1 MWLHW
6 SGTKSLS
13 HIYAAIMALRS
24 RARPHISLD
33 AQLQQLTLFSDLDA
47 ESENLEQ
54 LGPIIKSLDEAGQ
67 SDAFLRRLRDFVH
80 EKEDEIESVCNA
92 NHQDF
97 ANAVDKL
104 LKVRSGTVSLKHR
117 IGELNEELQAGG
129 QSLSSKVSRAVEF
142 FPPYLTL
149 LSEKKFVRG
158 SKGLSECGRSN

>member
-1 MWLHW
+1 
-6 SGTKSLS
+6 
-13 HIYAAIMALRS
+13 MALRS

-129 QSLSSKVSRAVEF
+129 QSLSSKVSRAVEL